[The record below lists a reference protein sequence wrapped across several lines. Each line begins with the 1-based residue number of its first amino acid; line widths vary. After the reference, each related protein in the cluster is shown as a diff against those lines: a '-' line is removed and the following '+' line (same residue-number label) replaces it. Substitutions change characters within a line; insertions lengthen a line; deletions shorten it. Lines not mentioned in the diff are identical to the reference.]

1 MSFILDAL
9 KKSETERQEQSTAE
23 FSNVPVSSGGANP
36 ARWLWLLAALL
47 LVNVA
52 ILLGILLKPGDGPA
66 MQPSAAIATA
76 QQVPAP
82 VPVQKSAPSF
92 DDQVARVIT
101 ERPPERL
108 VTQPEPLP
116 YDPPATTT
124 PATATR
130 HAPTLDQLRLNG
142 AINLPELHLDI
153 HVFSENP
160 ADRFVFINMNKHREG
175 TRIEA
180 GPLIK
185 EITPDGVI
193 LQHQGQTFLLPRE

>member
-23 FSNVPVSSGGANP
+23 FSSVPVSSGGANP

-66 MQPSAAIATA
+66 SQPSVATATA

-82 VPVQKSAPSF
+82 VPVQKSAQSF
-92 DDQVARVIT
+92 EDQVAHVIT

-108 VTQPEPLP
+108 VTPLEPQSD
-116 YDPPATTT
+116 DPPATT
-124 PATATR
+124 PAAATR

-175 TRIEA
+175 ARIEA
-180 GPLIK
+180 GPVIK
-185 EITPDGVI
+185 EITPGGVI